1 MNKIV
6 GIIIAVVFMTSC
18 SDAQTHQTEEKHQS
32 GTHSSVEEKKVVNEV
47 VDAKNFKA
55 KLTEEGVQIVDVRTP
70 NEYAQ
75 GNIAGSTNIDYF
87 GKDFQSQLNT
97 LDKSKPVLVYCAV
110 GGRSGKAAK
119 QMKKMG
125 FMVVYDLKGGYNNWP
140 FK

>member
-6 GIIIAVVFMTSC
+6 GIVVAVVFMSSC
-18 SDAQTHQTEEKHQS
+18 SDAQTHKAEEKHHS
-32 GTHSSVEEKKVVNEV
+32 ETHAQKEKEQVINKV
-47 VDAKNFKA
+47 VDAKTFKA
-55 KLTEEGVQIVDVRTP
+55 KLTEENVQIIDVRTP

-75 GNIAGSTNIDYF
+75 GNIEGSTNIDYF
-87 GKDFQSQLNT
+87 GKDFQTKLNT

-125 FMVVYDLKGGYNNWP
+125 FMVVYDLRGGYNNWP